1 MKMFLPSALALVGAL
16 AVAGCQQAEA
26 QPDAAFGAKVRAYL
40 LANPEVLQEMAVK
53 LQEKERLAQQTAA
66 KDAIAKF
73 RAQLERD
80 PRDIVINPKGEITV
94 VEFFDFNCAYCKLAA
109 PEVVKLIDENPDVR
123 FVFKHFAFQTEHAIT
138 ASKVALTQ
146 PARAQGLAL
155 YKELMAQKPLNPE
168 AIDRSLRAVGVDP
181 AAARRAADD
190 PAIAQQIEDAHMLAQ
205 QLGIDGT
212 PAFVVGDRVVHGAD
226 IAGLKAAIAATRSAA
241 LKTPGPA
248 PT

>member
-1 MKMFLPSALALVGAL
+1 MKMIFPTALALAGAL
-16 AVAGCQQAEA
+16 ALSGCEKAGGE
-26 QPDAAFGAKVRAYL
+26 PDAAFGTKVRAYL

-66 KDAIAKF
+66 KDAIAEF
-73 RAQLERD
+73 RQQLERD
-80 PRDIVINPKGEITV
+80 PRDIVINPQGEITV

-109 PEVVKLIDENPDVR
+109 PEVVKLVEENPDVR
-123 FVFKHFAFQTEHAIT
+123 LVFKHFAFQTEHAIT
-138 ASKVALTQ
+138 ASKVALTP
-146 PARAQGLAL
+146 PARAHGLAL
-155 YKELMAQKPLNPE
+155 YKTLMAQKPLNPE
-168 AIDRSLRAVGVDP
+168 TIDRSLRAVGLDP

-212 PAFVVGDRVVHGAD
+212 PAFVVGDRVIHGAD
-226 IAGLKAAIAATRSAA
+226 IASLKAAIASTRAA
-241 LKTPGPA
+241 SMKKPGPA